1 MTELWPLCLDL
12 VLLTQPV
19 DFLFGVECRAQW
31 EGDFLLCELNM
42 PCSCTGQVMTTLC
55 SPQLSPYRSHCMFG
69 RRLGPLTLLRLS
81 CSSIT
86 MKWAL
91 ALSSASVWSLVF
103 QIAYAAVDCA
113 KGQNHD
119 LCKQEGVDGYPT
131 FNYYNYGKFV
141 EKYTG
146 DRGVS
151 ESKSHHL
158 VQVSSACPALQMKT
172 AEWIFTMLEEC
183 WTASVAVLHGL
194 YHNPVH
200 LCIRNTLGL
209 FLGTWEEEKG
219 LDLVMLF
226 VYFIL

>member
-1 MTELWPLCLDL
+1 MTTVPAFGFINPASGFPVWS
-12 VLLTQPV
+12 LTQSSV
-19 DFLFGVECRAQW
+19 GRLQRW
-31 EGDFLLCELNM
+31 FLLSELNL
-42 PCSCTGQVMTTLC
+42 PCTGQVMTILC
-55 SPQLSPYRSHCMFG
+55 SPSTAKPLQKPFMFG
-69 RRLGPLTLLRLS
+69 RRLGSLSVLRLS

-86 MKWAL
+86 MKWVL
-91 ALSSASVWSLVF
+91 ALFSPASVWSLVF

-158 VQVSSACPALQMKT
+158 VQGAKPPQPVLPCKWKLQSEFLPCLCCCLTWMNH
-172 AEWIFTMLEEC
+172 
-183 WTASVAVLHGL
+183 SVPHPCTSLH
-194 YHNPVH
+194 
-200 LCIRNTLGL
+200 
-209 FLGTWEEEKG
+209 
-219 LDLVMLF
+219 
-226 VYFIL
+226 

>member
-1 MTELWPLCLDL
+1 MQSSVGRLQRWFSALWVERVVQLCRPGDDHPL
-12 VLLTQPV
+12 
-19 DFLFGVECRAQW
+19 
-31 EGDFLLCELNM
+31 
-42 PCSCTGQVMTTLC
+42 
-55 SPQLSPYRSHCMFG
+55 LSLHSWAYRSHCMCG
-69 RRLGPLTLLRLS
+69 RRLGSLSVLRLS
-81 CSSIT
+81 CSSFT
-86 MKWAL
+86 MEWAL
-91 ALSSASVWSLVF
+91 ALSPASMWSLVF

-151 ESKSHHL
+151 DSKGHTWHREESLLCLSCLANEKCRVNFYHT
-158 VQVSSACPALQMKT
+158 SA
-172 AEWIFTMLEEC
+172 
-183 WTASVAVLHGL
+183 AVLHGWITV
-194 YHNPVH
+194 YHTPVH